1 MSKTGHA
8 SFDRWKDEFSAT
20 VRDIEAAMH
29 ERAISSSSSSSSSG
43 TPAITDNDDNKDNAT
58 ELIRRASTILA
69 KLSSEA
75 GKVSEREEP
84 ALKQELLDIYKAC
97 RMQIK
102 TYKSLNKQRELFD
115 DPSGGA
121 TTTRTKQTP
130 MTKPATK
137 PSVSEQRS
145 SLFGSSAGTTPRNN
159 NNNNNN
165 EDIIKN
171 LSGCRCVLQ
180 LFHTPM
186 NDASNLLGPGHGM
199 LEPRERV
206 LDLCRRQPTILDNP
220 VQRATVFVDHAR
232 SWIDRSWRGRNEST
246 GTVHCRPRNRQTKQN
261 RFFPRGVSD
270 RDGGLVQ
277 SRQPRSIA
285 RCVHERGRHKGDK
298 LCRISRPV
306 GRHRYRQGNEEA
318 GRERHGRML
327 RRKHPRRVRVFPVSR
342 PRSKFRTLF

>member
-29 ERAISSSSSSSSSG
+29 ERAISSSSSSSSG

-165 EDIIKN
+165 N
-171 LSGCRCVLQ
+171 GGRWGS
-180 LFHTPM
+180 
-186 NDASNLLGPGHGM
+186 DAGGV
-199 LEPRERV
+199 RERV
-206 LDLCRRQPTILDNP
+206 ASTTQGRVRNQNSRLEDALRSIRESEQVAMEITGELEG
-220 VQRATVFVDHAR
+220 QRESLETT
-232 SWIDRSWRGRNEST
+232 RGRLGQFASMTEYS
-246 GTVHCRPRNRQTKQN
+246 K
-261 RFFPRGVSD
+261 
-270 RDGGLVQ
+270 GLLN
-277 SRQPRSIA
+277 SMNKPWW
-285 RCVHERGRHKGDK
+285 
-298 LCRISRPV
+298 
-306 GRHRYRQGNEEA
+306 
-318 GRERHGRML
+318 
-327 RRKHPRRVRVFPVSR
+327 RKW
-342 PRSKFRTLF
+342 

>member
-29 ERAISSSSSSSSSG
+29 ERASSSSSSSSG

-165 EDIIKN
+165 GPRTTRQRCPQPSRKN
-171 LSGCRCVLQ
+171 ASPQSRTVLRNTTTTRMGWRRFPRITPRRWTQQRPPPWGCRWQ
-180 LFHTPM
+180 
-186 NDASNLLGPGHGM
+186 
-199 LEPRERV
+199 
-206 LDLCRRQPTILDNP
+206 
-220 VQRATVFVDHAR
+220 
-232 SWIDRSWRGRNEST
+232 
-246 GTVHCRPRNRQTKQN
+246 
-261 RFFPRGVSD
+261 PRGE
-270 RDGGLVQ
+270 RNPRA
-277 SRQPRSIA
+277 SRKTAATSTSTCCRSSW
-285 RCVHERGRHKGDK
+285 H
-298 LCRISRPV
+298 
-306 GRHRYRQGNEEA
+306 
-318 GRERHGRML
+318 
-327 RRKHPRRVRVFPVSR
+327 
-342 PRSKFRTLF
+342 